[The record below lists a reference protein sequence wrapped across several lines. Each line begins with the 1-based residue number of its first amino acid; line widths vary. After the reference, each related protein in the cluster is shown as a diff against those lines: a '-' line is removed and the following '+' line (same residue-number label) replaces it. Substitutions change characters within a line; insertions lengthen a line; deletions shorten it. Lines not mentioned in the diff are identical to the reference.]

1 MFKRPAFTAVPREVT
16 VDVSQNLHE
25 VRLHRSER
33 NGGGF
38 PHMNGALLCQ
48 VHVVKVDELK
58 LGLFL
63 WSEWTHIHQEE
74 QITQKTA
81 IKNTIVVT
89 HGFSALKSISIDWLI
104 SALIKKKIFLN
115 QRCV

>member
-1 MFKRPAFTAVPREVT
+1 MIKRPAFSAVPRKVT

-25 VRLHRSER
+25 VRLDRSER

-58 LGLFL
+58 LGLLL
-63 WSEWTHIHQEE
+63 WPEWTHIHKEE
-74 QITQKTA
+74 HIYKKQHIKTLV
-81 IKNTIVVT
+81 IT
-89 HGFSALKSISIDWLI
+89 HGFCALKTLH
-104 SALIKKKIFLN
+104 LN
-115 QRCV
+115 G